1 MGLFVVVLLVAI
13 GASSVTPSSQEALP
27 RSFAKREAQGNYYAP
42 DAYYADDPYYT
53 FRRED
58 PPPAEE
64 EESSSSKV
72 VDLYFQLFGKEKEE
86 CGIERLSPPII
97 IIAIFLGI
105 IMAVSIGV
113 LPPLQI
119 PPIIIPLNG
128 LLLPNLLL
136 PNILT
141 QLFNNPGIFPVIQI
155 PPKGRASSGDDEEP
169 YYGNLIA
176 GSFDMLTN
184 HVMDVIES
192 EECGKRL
199 LCESGKYVEGRE
211 LLFRMMDFF
220 VPEVYQNGVAVMKDS
235 ALEQMNCTSIACS
248 YIDDDCFH

>member
-13 GASSVTPSSQEALP
+13 GVSSVAPSSQEALP

-42 DAYYADDPYYT
+42 DPYYAADPYYAL
-53 FRRED
+53 RKED
-58 PPPAEE
+58 PPPPAEE
-64 EESSSSKV
+64 ESTSSKV

-113 LPPLQI
+113 IPPLQI

-128 LLLPNLLL
+128 LLLPNILQQLLA
-136 PNILT
+136 
-141 QLFNNPGIFPVIQI
+141 NPGLIPIIQI
-155 PPKGRASSGDDEEP
+155 PKPIGKALVEGDEEP

-184 HVMDVIES
+184 HVMEVIES
-192 EECGKRL
+192 EDCAKRL
-199 LCESGKYVEGRE
+199 LCESGKYVEGRG
-211 LLFRMMDFF
+211 LLLSMMDFF
-220 VPEVYQNGVAVMKDS
+220 VPAVYQSDVKVIRES
-235 ALEQMNCTSIACS
+235 ALEQMNCTSIQCS
-248 YIDDDCFH
+248 YIDDECFP